1 MGHKGIW
8 GQNSHDMFKD
18 LHSNSKEVLSE
29 AKYDEIKTDLHSSS
43 GIQMWSN
50 WAKGSLV
57 RSHQPHRRIFADR
70 FSFHYGA
77 MPGNSHFIFFFFLM
91 YVSETLSAVIQK
103 GGKIHRLC
111 QDLFSPFSV
120 DPFKLSC
127 VVYLSI
133 KLPFSSWLS
142 ISGSYNH
149 THHCWDFG
157 TQGIILLQ
165 ETTES

>member
-1 MGHKGIW
+1 MICLRIYTRTVKKSSVKPNTMKLKLISTHPLEFRCDLTEPKGPW
-8 GQNSHDMFKD
+8 SDHTSHTEES
-18 LHSNSKEVLSE
+18 LQ
-29 AKYDEIKTDLHSSS
+29 TD
-43 GIQMWSN
+43 
-50 WAKGSLV
+50 
-57 RSHQPHRRIFADR
+57 
-70 FSFHYGA
+70 
-77 MPGNSHFIFFFFLM
+77 SHFTMELCLEIVTSFFFFFLM